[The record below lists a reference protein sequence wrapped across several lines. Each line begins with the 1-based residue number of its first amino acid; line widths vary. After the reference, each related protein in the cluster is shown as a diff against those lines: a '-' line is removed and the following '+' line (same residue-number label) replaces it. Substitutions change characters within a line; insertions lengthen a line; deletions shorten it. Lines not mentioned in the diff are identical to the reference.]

1 MYRTRKRK
9 DHGLEKSF
17 FAPFARF
24 VVKELSMTP
33 RIITSAA
40 LLALAIGMGSHTAP
54 VSGQSPA
61 GYAAPR
67 TPWGEPDIQG
77 LFTTD
82 DELGV
87 PFERPEAMGTR
98 ATLTDAELRDREAQA
113 ARQAAADAEEFV
125 APRAA
130 AQGAGGR
137 GGGPASAQGSGG
149 AGRGGNPEGGGGVG
163 PPGHWLERAPRP
175 SRRTSIVIDPTN
187 GRIPFLNDEARRRA
201 AVAVNARTSGQKP
214 YDGPEALDLY
224 DRCITRGLPH
234 VIFPTIYNNT
244 SQIVQGPG
252 YVAIR
257 YEMIHDTRIIPIN
270 GGPHLPSSMKQ
281 YFGDSRGRWE
291 GDALV
296 VDVTNFP
303 SHIINYR
310 GAGPGLRLTER
321 FRRISADTVRYE
333 VTVTDSTT
341 FSRPWTAALHLRHSN
356 QPDVFE
362 YACHEGNYA
371 MRNILSGARA
381 AEKQAV
387 K

>member
-1 MYRTRKRK
+1 MKLRVIGTL
-9 DHGLEKSF
+9 G
-17 FAPFARF
+17 
-24 VVKELSMTP
+24 
-33 RIITSAA
+33 
-40 LLALAIGMGSHTAP
+40 ALAIAVGWVT
-54 VSGQSPA
+54 VSVAGQA

-67 TPWGEPDIQG
+67 TPWGDPDIQG

-87 PFERPEAMGTR
+87 PFERPAAMGTR
-98 ATLTDAELRDREAQA
+98 ETVTDAEFADREAQA
-113 ARQAAADAEEFV
+113 ARQAATDAEEFV
-125 APRAA
+125 VERPAA
-130 AQGAGGR
+130 AGR
-137 GGGPASAQGSGG
+137 GAAG
-149 AGRGGNPEGGGGVG
+149 GRGGNPEGGGGIG
-163 PPGHWLERAPRP
+163 PPNHWVEHGKP
-175 SRRTSIVIDPTN
+175 SRRTSIVIDPPD
-187 GRIPFLNDEARRRA
+187 GRIPFLNDDARKRA

-214 YDGPEALDLY
+214 YDDPEALDLY

-257 YEMIHDTRIIPIN
+257 YEMIHDTRVIPID
-270 GGPHLPSSMKQ
+270 GGAHIPSSMRQ
-281 YFGDSRGRWE
+281 YFGDSRGHWE
-291 GDALV
+291 GDTLV

-303 SHIINYR
+303 ARIINYR
-310 GAGPGLRLTER
+310 GAGPALRLTEK
-321 FRRISADTVRYE
+321 FRRISPDTVRYE
-333 VTVTDSTT
+333 VTVADPTT
-341 FSRPWTAALHLRHSN
+341 FSRPWTAAVHLRHSD

-381 AEKQAV
+381 AEKQAAQ